1 MNRILL
7 ALNVVAAGSILA
19 TNSAA
24 LLTAISPYG
33 NHTPAAAP
41 AVQEAQAPAPP
52 RPQPTSSATPAR
64 AIVTGFVT
72 PSADRQD
79 SLALVTA
86 TLP

>member
-1 MNRILL
+1 MNRLLL
-7 ALNVVAAGSILA
+7 ALNVAAAGSILA

-33 NHTPAAAP
+33 NRTSATRAP
-41 AVQEAQAPAPP
+41 AVQQAQAIVPAGPAV
-52 RPQPTSSATPAR
+52 SATPVR
-64 AIVTGFVT
+64 VTVSGFVAPT
-72 PSADRQD
+72 ASRQD